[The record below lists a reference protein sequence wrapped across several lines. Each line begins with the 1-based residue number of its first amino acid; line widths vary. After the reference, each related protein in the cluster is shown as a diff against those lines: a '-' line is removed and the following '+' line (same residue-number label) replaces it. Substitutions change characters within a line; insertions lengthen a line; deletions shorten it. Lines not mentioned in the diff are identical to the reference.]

1 MKIKEQ
7 YPTTPVIDLLPKCYK
22 EEREELISQIR
33 FKSLTD
39 FARCVLVKK
48 DDKIYV
54 VKFRDDGRVN
64 FNNRL
69 KIFNATY
76 KVIKNSYLNSF
87 KLWIDFHNATAG
99 QYKVG
104 DDILFDLDG

>member
-7 YPTTPVIDLLPKCYK
+7 YPTTPVIDLLSKCYK

-39 FARCVLVKK
+39 FARCVLIKK
-48 DDKIYV
+48 NDKIYV

-76 KVIKNSYLNSF
+76 KVIKNSYLNNF